1 MKTFKIIISEDETIT
16 ATIPETWN
24 EITVA
29 QFVRLETDRW
39 DGKDAIQLLGIL
51 SGVNVKKLD
60 NLEGKQA
67 TKLYDVLTEALA
79 FVAGDPP
86 DFEALSIKNKFN
98 LNGRDLDV
106 PNDLEMERIGQK
118 ILLANLMQNDNMT
131 KQIPQALAIYF
142 QPIYDKVEK
151 FDRKRIPVIVDHI
164 NRTPIIEAYPIVS
177 FFFQKLTN
185 LKRNGTTL

>member
-16 ATIPETWN
+16 ATIPETWQ

>member
-16 ATIPETWN
+16 ATIPETWQ

-39 DGKDAIQLLGIL
+39 DGKDAIKLLGIL

-60 NLEGKQA
+60 NLQGKQA
-67 TKLYDVLTEALA
+67 TKIYDVLSDALA

>member
-1 MKTFKIIISEDETIT
+1 
-16 ATIPETWN
+16 
-24 EITVA
+24 
-29 QFVRLETDRW
+29 
-39 DGKDAIQLLGIL
+39 
-51 SGVNVKKLD
+51 
-60 NLEGKQA
+60 
-67 TKLYDVLTEALA
+67 
-79 FVAGDPP
+79 
-86 DFEALSIKNKFN
+86 
-98 LNGRDLDV
+98 
-106 PNDLEMERIGQK
+106 
-118 ILLANLMQNDNMT
+118 MT

>member
-16 ATIPETWN
+16 ATIPETWQ

-177 FFFQKLTN
+177 FFF
-185 LKRNGTTL
+185 GS

>member
-67 TKLYDVLTEALA
+67 TKLYDVLSDALA

-177 FFFQKLTN
+177 FFFRKLTN